1 MGAGVPSPEHYLRV
15 AVAPKTGSI
24 TRMRR
29 FELVIFDCD
38 GVLVDS
44 ELITNRVF
52 AALLQELGLPL
63 TPEFIF
69 ENFVGRS
76 MQQCWEQVAGMLGK
90 EVPEHWRHEFQLR
103 TTAALAAEVQAVHG
117 IEAVLDSLQVPYCVA
132 SSGSHAKM
140 ATTLGATGLLPR
152 FSGRIFSATDVAR
165 GKPAPDI
172 FLHAASRCGVQP
184 RDCAVIEDSPA
195 GVAAGVAAGMT
206 VYGYCACTHEPRLLE
221 AGAHYTF
228 NSMAKLPALLCGPY
242 TESR

>member
-1 MGAGVPSPEHYLRV
+1 
-15 AVAPKTGSI
+15 
-24 TRMRR
+24 MRR

-52 AALLQELGLPL
+52 AGLLGELGLPVTL
-63 TPEFIF
+63 EFVF

-76 MQQCWEQVAGMLGK
+76 MQHCWQQVAGMLGK
-90 EVPEHWRHEFQLR
+90 EVPAHWQNEFQLR
-103 TTAALAAEVQAVHG
+103 TTAALEAEVQAVQG
-117 IEAVLDSLQVPYCVA
+117 IEAVLDALDALEVPYCVA

-152 FSGRIFSATDVAR
+152 FSGRIFSAADVAR
-165 GKPAPDI
+165 GKPSPDI
-172 FLHAASRCGVQP
+172 FLHAAGRLGVQP

-206 VYGYCACTHEPRLLE
+206 VYGYCACTLERRLLE

-228 NSMAKLPALLCGPY
+228 NTMAKLPALLCGPY

>member
-1 MGAGVPSPEHYLRV
+1 
-15 AVAPKTGSI
+15 
-24 TRMRR
+24 MRR

-52 AALLQELGLPL
+52 AALLGELGLPVTL
-63 TPEFIF
+63 EFVF
-69 ENFVGRS
+69 DNFVGRS
-76 MQQCWEQVAGMLGK
+76 MQHCWEQVGGMLGK
-90 EVPEHWRHEFQLR
+90 EIPAHWQYEFQLR
-103 TTAALAAEVQAVHG
+103 TTAALEAEVQAVHG
-117 IEAVLDSLQVPYCVA
+117 IEAVLDSLEVPYCVA

-152 FSGRIFSATDVAR
+152 FSGRIFSAVDVAR

-172 FLHAASRCGVQP
+172 FLRAAGSCGVQP
-184 RDCAVIEDSPA
+184 RECAVIEDSPA
-195 GVAAGVAAGMT
+195 GVTAGVAAGMT
-206 VYGYCACTHEPRLLE
+206 VYGYCARTPERRLLE

-228 NSMAKLPALLCGPY
+228 NNMAKLHALLFGPY

>member
-1 MGAGVPSPEHYLRV
+1 
-15 AVAPKTGSI
+15 
-24 TRMRR
+24 MRR
-29 FELVIFDCD
+29 LELVIFDCD

-52 AALLQELGLPL
+52 AALLAQLGLPVTL
-63 TPEFIF
+63 EFMF

-76 MQQCWEQVAGMLGK
+76 MQHCWDEVAAMLGR
-90 EVPEHWRHEFQLR
+90 EVPAHVRHEFQLR
-103 TTAALAAEVQAVHG
+103 TTAALEAEVQAVQG

-140 ATTLGATGLLPR
+140 ATTLGATGLVAR
-152 FSGRIFSATDVAR
+152 FADRIFSAADVAR

-184 RDCAVIEDSPA
+184 RDCAVIEDSPV
-195 GVAAGVAAGMT
+195 GVVAGVAAGMT
-206 VYGYCACTHEPRLLE
+206 VYGYCARTLERRLLE

-228 NSMAKLPALLCGPY
+228 NNMAKLPALLFGPY
-242 TESR
+242 TDSR